1 MFDRRQ
7 LCVVCLTIFFSLA
20 PAAWA
25 QSNQSDT
32 TGQPDTGTSQS
43 QTQTSSGQ
51 TGQNDQSHTGMT
63 QSGDINWTDAR
74 YSRDEI
80 MQVQTALKNKGLDPG
95 PADGVMGKKTQTAL
109 REFQKQNNLTEVGA
123 INNDTLKALGV
134 WDGPLANQRAGATSD
149 TTTGQSTMSG
159 QSSTS
164 GQSGTMSGQ
173 SSTSGTDTTTGQ
185 SSSTTGQDTTS
196 GQSRTTSGQSTT
208 TGTDTTTAQ
217 SGTDAGQETDQAEL
231 ARKSAEV
238 LREITQAP
246 DKSIPTE
253 LLEEAKGIAVI
264 PNVIKGAFIVGGRW
278 GEGMMLG
285 RGADGSWNSNPSF
298 IEISGASIGFQ
309 AGVESTD
316 LVLVFTSK
324 DSIDA
329 LLDGKLKLGGE
340 AAVAAGPVGRQAGVS
355 TDIKASGPIYSYS
368 RNKGVFAGVS
378 LDGAVISI
386 DDSANQKV
394 YGQGTTGT
402 QLLKGEMASQA
413 NAQATSVVQPFVE
426 AVRTNTGARAE

>member
-7 LCVVCLTIFFSLA
+7 LCVVCLTTFFSLA

-74 YSRDEI
+74 YSREEI
-80 MQVQTALKNKGLDPG
+80 MQVQTALKNKGFDPG
-95 PADGVMGKKTQTAL
+95 PADGVMGKKTKTAL

-134 WDGPLANQRAGATSD
+134 WDGPLANQRAAATPD
-149 TTTGQSTMSG
+149 TTTGQGAMSG
-159 QSSTS
+159 QS
-164 GQSGTMSGQ
+164 G
-173 SSTSGTDTTTGQ
+173 
-185 SSSTTGQDTTS
+185 
-196 GQSRTTSGQSTT
+196 TTSGQSTT
-208 TGTDTTTAQ
+208 GTDTKTGQADTT
-217 SGTDAGQETDQAEL
+217 TGQEGDQAEL
-231 ARKSAEV
+231 ARKAADV

-246 DKSIPTE
+246 DKAIPTE

-278 GEGMMLG
+278 GEGLMLG
-285 RGADGSWNSNPSF
+285 RSADGSWNSNPSF
-298 IEISGASIGFQ
+298 IEISGASVGFQ

-329 LLDGKLKLGGE
+329 LLDGKLTLGGE
-340 AAVAAGPVGRQAGVS
+340 AAIAAGPVGRQTSAG

-402 QLLKGEMASQA
+402 QLLKGEMPSQA